1 MVFQKKKLEKTKRVC
16 LRLKEAREA
25 AGISIAEV
33 AQKTKIRPAYVRA
46 LEECRFTDIP
56 YAVIY
61 QKHFIRRYAEAI
73 GLKAPGLLQQFTSEE
88 APAPARHSRP
98 QPIRRWRQ
106 NLPAL
111 LKGISAALAVLGLI
125 SYLGW
130 QVRSIVTPPALAVFT
145 PPDGFVTTHPDLLIY
160 GETAKEAQV
169 YINGQKITTDR
180 EGQFKET
187 LSLSPGINR
196 LEITAKKRHGKTSQ
210 STRHVILKVT
220 ERLTLNEK
228 LGTGN

>member
-1 MVFQKKKLEKTKRVC
+1 M
-16 LRLKEAREA
+16 
-25 AGISIAEV
+25 SIAAV
-33 AQKTKIRPAYVRA
+33 AQQTKIRPAYVRA

-73 GLKAPGLLQQFTSEE
+73 GLKTPGLLQQFTVEE
-88 APAPARHSRP
+88 APARPDQP
-98 QPIRRWRQ
+98 QPIKRMSRRFQ

-111 LKGISAALAVLGLI
+111 FKNLAVAMMVLGLI

-160 GETAKEAQV
+160 GATVKEAQV
-169 YINGQKITTDR
+169 SINGQKITTDR

-187 LSLSPGINR
+187 LSLAPGINR

-210 STRHVILKVT
+210 STRHVILKT
-220 ERLTLNEK
+220 AERLTLN
-228 LGTGN
+228 